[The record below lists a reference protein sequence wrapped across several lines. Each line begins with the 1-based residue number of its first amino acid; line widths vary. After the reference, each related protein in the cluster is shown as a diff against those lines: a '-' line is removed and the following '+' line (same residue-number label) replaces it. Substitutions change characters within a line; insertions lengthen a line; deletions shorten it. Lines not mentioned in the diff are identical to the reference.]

1 MVSKIAE
8 RILIPKNCEFVRVPK
23 LNEAVAQNRKILP
36 YHKRVDRRL
45 SDIQKSISL
54 ATSAILQ
61 IANETLK
68 CQKESESSFD
78 HKNVVSTAIDAIS
91 FMAKATHSLSVERTD
106 RLKPALN
113 EEVRSLCDLEPTSS
127 EYLFG
132 ENMNESLKLAKENYK
147 LSQNL
152 VSTKSRNKAAGPS
165 SRTGFKRRPDH
176 EAGKFLF

>member
-1 MVSKIAE
+1 M
-8 RILIPKNCEFVRVPK
+8 
-23 LNEAVAQNRKILP
+23 
-36 YHKRVDRRL
+36 

-54 ATSAILQ
+54 AASAILQ
-61 IANETLK
+61 IVNESLK
-68 CQKESESSFD
+68 CQREPESSFE
-78 HKNVVSTAIDAIS
+78 HKKVVSTTIDAIS
-91 FMAKATHSLSVERTD
+91 FMVKATHSLSVERRD

-152 VSTKSRNKAAGPS
+152 VNTKSRNKVAGPS
-165 SRTGFKRRPDH
+165 SRADY
-176 EAGKFLF
+176 EAGNGFSSRIQQSLNCQGRKKT